1 MFGVSNYVALIGTNG
16 HPSGDVPT
24 GFNFRVERLTQ
35 ADQGPLYILGR
46 EEGKTMC
53 MAWTGI
59 LATKWALEITAT
71 KVLYSFKER
80 LLE

>member
-1 MFGVSNYVALIGTNG
+1 MFDVSNYVALIGANG
-16 HPSGDVPT
+16 HPSGNVPT

-53 MAWTGI
+53 M
-59 LATKWALEITAT
+59 E
-71 KVLYSFKER
+71 
-80 LLE
+80 